1 MKAGQA
7 GDAYGSCV
15 YFRTDTAD
23 RSKETALTAQ
33 QMDLV
38 MNLATWGS
46 MSQQE
51 REALLAM
58 IALVSMV
65 LPTEEM
71 T

>member
-1 MKAGQA
+1 MTG
-7 GDAYGSCV
+7 
-15 YFRTDTAD
+15 
-23 RSKETALTAQ
+23 E

-71 T
+71 N